1 MKNDEAIKKFM
12 TTANIKQTNI
22 SNNLF
27 RYEVSP

>member
-12 TTANIKQTNI
+12 MTANIKQTNI

-27 RYEVSP
+27 CYEVSP